1 MKPISQRTRTEL
13 RRRRRRR
20 GQAMIE
26 YSIIN
31 WLLIVALVLGATAV
45 KMDPDGVGTQ
55 RNVIELFMEAYQT
68 YYDSFYFVLNM
79 PFP

>member
-1 MKPISQRTRTEL
+1 MNAMKTLPMRTL
-13 RRRRRRR
+13 RSSRRR
-20 GQAMIE
+20 GQAMLE

-31 WLLIVALVLGATAV
+31 WVLIVALVIGVTV
-45 KMDPDGVGTQ
+45 KMDIDGSGTGK
-55 RNVIELFMEAYQT
+55 NVIEMFLEAYQI